1 MELAPDAWR
10 FYEGIANGWEDVY
23 TWATSGQFVR
33 FGSNP
38 DGRYV
43 LRMIINPQ
51 RRFLET
57 DYDDNVAY
65 TYFQVSG
72 DEVRVLERGHG
83 TDPWDPHKVVLD
95 PHITQ

>member
-1 MELAPDAWR
+1 
-10 FYEGIANGWEDVY
+10 
-23 TWATSGQFVR
+23 
-33 FGSNP
+33 
-38 DGRYV
+38 
-43 LRMIINPQ
+43 MIINPQ

-95 PHITQ
+95 PQITQ